1 MRRSEEVGTGRTSVV
16 RLKSVLVLVMIAA
29 IAFVFS
35 ACSSPEDDDTSAPV
49 QINLPDG
56 RQVTVPSTPQRIV
69 TLGGQWTD
77 VALSF
82 GVTPVGYFDAQ
93 QVQTGTA
100 PPWYG
105 DKLKDATLVNPND
118 DVVGAVAKLDPDLI
132 LAPGFA
138 SMAEGFD
145 RLTKLAPTIDKISG
159 EEVDPWQDMVTLM
172 GTILHQPDKAKEI
185 ISGVDA
191 KIAGLGAE
199 FPGLK
204 GKTYTF
210 AYLYGADQMSVLGD
224 ESDGA
229 AQLFSSLGLKM
240 APRLV
245 AQSNKV
251 GQPRFQ
257 VSAENLPL
265 LNSDLLVTAS
275 QTPEL
280 QERIEGLPGFRNL
293 DSVKRGAVAMLSTV
307 QITGLNEPSP
317 NSIPYAFDQM
327 KPALEAASKE

>member
-1 MRRSEEVGTGRTSVV
+1 MVG
-16 RLKSVLVLVMIAA
+16 LKSVLVLVLAA
-29 IAFVFS
+29 VMAFVFG
-35 ACSSPEDDDTSAPV
+35 ACSSPEDEESSAPV

-82 GVTPVGYFDAQ
+82 GVTPVGYYDAQ
-93 QVQTGTA
+93 QEQTGTA

-105 DKLKDATLVNPND
+105 DKLEDSTLVNPND

-138 SMAEGFD
+138 SMAGGFD
-145 RLTKLAPTIDKISG
+145 RLAKLAPTIDKISG
-159 EEVDPWQDMVTLM
+159 EQVDAWQDMVTLM
-172 GTILHQPDKAKEI
+172 GTILHQPDKATEI
-185 ISGVDA
+185 INGVDA
-191 KIAGLGAE
+191 KIGGIVAE
-199 FPGLK
+199 YPGLK
-204 GKTYTF
+204 DKTYSF
-210 AYLYGADQMSVLGD
+210 AYLYGSDQMSVLGD

-229 AQLFSSLGLKM
+229 ARLFSSLGLKM
-240 APRLV
+240 APRV
-245 AQSNKV
+245 VVQSNKV

-280 QERIEGLPGFRNL
+280 QERIEGLPGYQNL
-293 DSVKRGAVAMLSTV
+293 DSVKSGAVAMLSTV